1 MRLETVPWLSPQ
13 AGGAWKRLDMR
24 MQPTDDNPRKVRL
37 YVT

>member
-13 AGGAWKRLDMR
+13 AGGTWKRLDMR